1 MIKIKGTIQ
10 GKEGAHFF
18 DVTNVFCPVCHE
30 LMEVANGGTYKN
42 GENYDFFFEKSGRD
56 KILAARRTEEN
67 YHVTLHC
74 PECRTELNTDID
86 VVEIITE

>member
-1 MIKIKGTIQ
+1 MNKIRGTVW
-10 GKEGAHFF
+10 GKEGTHLFEI
-18 DVTNVFCPVCHE
+18 TNFFCPVCHE
-30 LMEVANGGTYKN
+30 LMEVANDGTYKN
-42 GENYDFFFEKSGRD
+42 LEDYDFFFEKSGRD

-67 YHVTLHC
+67 YHVTLRC